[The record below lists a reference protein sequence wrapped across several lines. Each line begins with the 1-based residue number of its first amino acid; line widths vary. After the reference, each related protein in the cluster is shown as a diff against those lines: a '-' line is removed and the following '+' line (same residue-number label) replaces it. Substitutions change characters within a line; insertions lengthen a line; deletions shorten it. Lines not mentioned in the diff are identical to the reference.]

1 MTVRRVGR
9 RAVSIAAIVLIAAIA
24 AAAVATRNL
33 RSGQTGGPPQAVSA
47 PADVVARG
55 KYLAAAADCAACH
68 TAAGGAPFAGGLA
81 MASGFGTIYA
91 TNITPDPD
99 DGIGRW
105 SAVSGARCTMGSG
118 ATGGSSIRP
127 CPTRP
132 IAA

>member
-9 RAVSIAAIVLIAAIA
+9 RAVSIAAIVLIAGIA

-33 RSGQTGGPPQAVSA
+33 RSGKTGGPLQTVSA